1 MMSPFTGFWSLAI
14 ERPFL
19 AFCIALIMLAA
30 VSSICSMVFRMWNRW
45 MRSRNIVH
53 QGWPAHPLM
62 DADGDIIHPEMTD
75 QQFLDLVERNRRQM
89 AEHLINGR

>member
-1 MMSPFTGFWSLAI
+1 MVSFFTGFWSLAI

-30 VSSICSMVFRMWNRW
+30 VSSICSLVFRMWNRL
-45 MRSRNIVH
+45 MRSRNIAQ
-53 QGWPAHPLM
+53 QGWPTNPLM
-62 DADGDIIHPEMTD
+62 DADGDIIHPRITD
-75 QQFLDLVERNRRQM
+75 EEFLDLVERNRRNM